1 MKRKGSITMMLSPEL
16 FNEIERRRG
25 KEKRSTF
32 IERLMRL
39 AIKKMESRGE
49 SL

>member
-1 MKRKGSITMMLSPEL
+1 MKGKITVTLSPEL
-16 FNEIERRRG
+16 FNEIEKRRG
-25 KEKRSTF
+25 REKRSTF

-49 SL
+49 